1 MGTIRQIQDRVVLV
15 DFYPASHGH
24 FLIDTLH
31 SLLYPELKSIYNF
44 GKNFHKSDLVPPGLY
59 LQTKSDINKKFL
71 DYEFEETVTMQRMLD
86 LSDNRPMLWPCHFSA
101 FWIEQRNS
109 GVILPNLTQH
119 IGTIPIIEIYV
130 TPDIGLRHCINVWF
144 NMGPTYSH
152 TQLSDNEFFT
162 NNFYNYCKQINKL
175 GIFNNQVAK
184 SITTTPE
191 KHVFSQSEVLRILE
205 TDIYQP
211 QKYRTLRQIPLS
223 NRVFSM
229 SMNIFYD
236 FEMFKTTIQ
245 DIKKFFN
252 LDYEIDNYD
261 LMLRWNKLM
270 SIQKPINVYNSAM
283 ADSELT
289 LVEQAYRNKSRLW
302 K

>member
-1 MGTIRQIQDRVVLV
+1 MTTIKEIQNRVVLV

-71 DYEFEETVTMQRMLD
+71 DYEFEETVTMQRMLG
-86 LSDNRPMLWPCHFSA
+86 LSDNRPILWPGHFSA

-130 TPDIGLRHCINVWF
+130 TPDIGLRHCINLWF
-144 NMGPTYSH
+144 NMGLMYSH
-152 TQLSDNEFFT
+152 TQLSNNDFFAS
-162 NNFYNYCKQINKL
+162 NFYNHCKQISKL
-175 GIFNNQVAK
+175 GIFNNPIAK
-184 SITTTPE
+184 SITTAPDQ
-191 KHVFSQSEVLRILE
+191 HVFTQSEVLRILE
-205 TDIYQP
+205 TDMHRP

-229 SMNIFYD
+229 SMNNFYD
-236 FEMFKTTIQ
+236 LELFKTTIQ
-245 DIKKFFN
+245 NIKDFFN
-252 LDYEIDNYD
+252 LNYKIDNID
-261 LMLRWNKLM
+261 LELRWNKLM
-270 SIQKPINVYNSAM
+270 SIQKPINVCNSDI

-289 LVEQAYRNKSRLW
+289 LVEQAYRNQLRLW